1 MSEQK
6 KIVFKEDADRE
17 MKPVGDVA
25 RQWFEF
31 NQRNVHVKTGVYNTV
46 FNKDTR
52 EYRRTA
58 VIVYEGESGPHP
70 QECRHAHTKYEDIP
84 PTCQI
89 EGVRRTTCTD
99 CGKYIGEQNI
109 PVIGHNYTWKDNND
123 ATCTNNGTRI
133 GSCSYCHKTVVETKP
148 NTALG
153 HKYNYIS
160 DNNATC
166 IKDGTETAVCSR
178 CGDTKTRVAQGSA
191 LGHNMPSMWSVR
203 VAPTCTTS
211 GLEFRK
217 CIRCGY
223 EETRSVSALGH
234 NLPNTWTVRTAATEQ
249 ASGIEF
255 RKCTRCDY
263 EETRIIPK
271 LEHSWVSNNDGTHT
285 CTTVAGC
292 GVTETCSPNTPN
304 SVCTKCGYHTLPE
317 FRITTET
324 LNSLTVGT
332 SYTQTMTTTQPPA
345 GTTVKWSVFTGNIP
359 GLTLSE
365 VGLLKG
371 TPTTAGTHT
380 LGIKAEYSI
389 SGKTIS
395 DTKVFNVTVVN
406 PVYTVTF
413 NANGG
418 QCSESTRSVEK
429 GKTIGSLPTPTKEG
443 FEFGGWF
450 TAKEG
455 GLKVDINYNVSSN
468 ITLYARWGQG
478 TDIEFGEPTS
488 SFNIKYN
495 GGITN
500 YSNNPYTIYFRRAS
514 GASGDSNLVTQVG
527 ISSTDGTNNLT
538 NNNKKVVLY
547 LKVTNNGTTGS
558 FDIGFD
564 ADSKIGSNDN
574 ILVTRIS
581 NGLRFGA
588 EYEIQVPY
596 SHTAWVGAYGI
607 RTANRYVNSAINTN
621 SNNVDSGFAFTIN
634 NISITSG
641 SYAILEITFQ
651 KL

>member
-6 KIVFKEDADRE
+6 KIVFREDADRE

-31 NQRNVHVKTGVYNTV
+31 NQKNVHVKTGVYNTV
-46 FNKDTR
+46 FNKDTC

-89 EGVRRTTCTD
+89 EGVRRTACTD
-99 CGKYIGEQNI
+99 CGKCIDEQSI

-153 HKYNYIS
+153 HEYNYVS

-191 LGHNMPSMWSVR
+191 LGHNMPSTWSVR
-203 VAPTCTTS
+203 VAPTCTAS

-234 NLPNTWTVRTAATEQ
+234 SLPNTWTVRTAASE
-249 ASGIEF
+249 ASTGIEF

-263 EETRIIPK
+263 EETRVIPK
-271 LEHSWVSNNDGTHT
+271 LEHNWVSNNDGTHT
-285 CTTVAGC
+285 CTTVGGC

-304 SVCTKCGYHTLPE
+304 SVCAKCGYVTSGFSLSILTESIGPLFLGVPYSIQLTTNAPE
-317 FRITTET
+317 GSTIRWSRVGGTIPNGLT
-324 LNSLTVGT
+324 LNS
-332 SYTQTMTTTQPPA
+332 S
-345 GTTVKWSVFTGNIP
+345 S
-359 GLTLSE
+359 
-365 VGLLKG
+365 GLLSG
-371 TPTTAGTHT
+371 TPTSVGNFTYDIQATYGENKVKTRFYNEVKHVTH
-380 LGIKAEYSI
+380 
-389 SGKTIS
+389 
-395 DTKVFNVTVVN
+395 V
-406 PVYTVTF
+406 VTF
-413 NANGG
+413 NATGG
-418 QCSESTRSVEK
+418 SCTEASRVVIK
-429 GKTIGSLPTPTKEG
+429 GTSIGLLPEPTKDG
-443 FEFGGWF
+443 YEFGGWF
-450 TAKEG
+450 TASEG
-455 GLKVDINYNVSSN
+455 GLKVDTKYNVN
-468 ITLYARWGQG
+468 NDVTLYARWGQG

-488 SFNIKYN
+488 SFNIKYD

-500 YSNNPYTIYFRRAS
+500 YNDNPYTIYFRRS
-514 GASGDSNLVTQVG
+514 GGASGDSNLVTQVG

-538 NNNKKVVLY
+538 NTNKKIVLY
-547 LKVTNNGTTGS
+547 LKVTNNGATGS

-564 ADSKIGSNDN
+564 ADSKIGTNDK
-574 ILVTRIS
+574 ILVTRLS
-581 NGLRFGA
+581 NGLRFGS
-588 EYEIQVPY
+588 EYDINVPY
-596 SHTAWVGAYGI
+596 SHTAWVGAYGDRI
-607 RTANRYVNSAINTN
+607 SNRYVNSATN
-621 SNNVDSGFAFTIN
+621 SHSNDVDSGFAFTIN
-634 NISITSG
+634 NISINGG